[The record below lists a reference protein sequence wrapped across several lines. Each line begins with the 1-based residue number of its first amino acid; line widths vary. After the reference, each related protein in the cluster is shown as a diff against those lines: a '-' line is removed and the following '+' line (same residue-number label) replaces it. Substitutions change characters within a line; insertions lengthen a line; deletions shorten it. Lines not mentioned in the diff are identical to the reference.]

1 MASVEMCGRDHNLKS
16 SCDDLYL
23 GRLRT
28 HAIMAITI
36 FKFEVCA
43 FFLWKK
49 KKYHGKPRYVCFT
62 FIKPE
67 VECTSV

>member
-1 MASVEMCGRDHNLKS
+1 MT
-16 SCDDLYL
+16 YL

-28 HAIMAITI
+28 YAIMAITI

-62 FIKPE
+62 FIKPD